1 MKKIILIIGFLLL
14 ILPNNS
20 YAARLW
26 STGFELQSVTSGVD
40 LGTGVDAIAIST
52 TTKRSGA
59 ASLSCPT
66 GGDYF
71 SFTFSAA
78 SPTVDHF
85 LRFYL
90 NIAGYPTTAI
100 GKIFEIR
107 AFDGTNT
114 ASIKLNT
121 NGTLELWNENTGG
134 TAAQVGNDSSALNL
148 DTWYRI
154 EMAFDYIGASD
165 NVLTAYIDGV
175 QFATGN
181 DVGGTAD
188 QPVVMYLGAI
198 GSTINGGIFID
209 DVAINDSSGA
219 VQTGLPGVGSIVYLW
234 PNAAGDTDTSTSTPN
249 GWQQVDESPT
259 PDDDTSV
266 AWLDDANDMLD
277 VNFQSS
283 ASAGINSYDNIT
295 LVQGGIRE
303 KANTAASEN
312 WQLGFKS
319 QSNGTVQ
326 SGTLTL
332 HDDITWKTNGDV
344 IPRNYKLTSYT
355 DPQAGGA
362 WTSSLLDTMQLRA
375 STTDA
380 TPDVGISTLW
390 ALVEYTAGTPPA
402 AAKQLVN
409 LKGMILRIMG
419 RVLSIGKR

>member
-1 MKKIILIIGFLLL
+1 MKIQIKNKLIILIFLLGL
-14 ILPNNS
+14 LLPQTS
-20 YAARLW
+20 LAARLW

-78 SPTVDHF
+78 NPTVDHF

-107 AFDGTNT
+107 VFDGTNT

-121 NGTLELWNENTGG
+121 NGTLELWNENAGG
-134 TAAQVGNDSSALNL
+134 TAAQVGNDSSALDL

-154 EMAFDYIGASD
+154 ELAFDYIGASD

-198 GSTINGGIFID
+198 GSTINRGIFID
-209 DVAINDSSGA
+209 DVAINDSTNSS
-219 VQTGLPGVGSIVYLW
+219 QTGLPGAGSIVYLW
-234 PNAAGDTDTSTSTPN
+234 PNAAGDTNTCNAGDYTS
-249 GWQQVDESPT
+249 VDETPT
-259 PDDDTSV
+259 PDDATSY
-266 AWLDDANDMLD
+266 AECDDAADILE
-277 VNFQSS
+277 VNMQDSS
-283 ASAGINSYDNIT
+283 VPGINSYDNIT
-295 LVQGGIRE
+295 LVQVGIRHVIDTSGTISLAPRI
-303 KANTAASEN
+303 KSAAGGTTTTGTSFDHN
-312 WQLGFKS
+312 DTTWR
-319 QSNGTVQ
+319 SNGDAV
-326 SGTLTL
+326 
-332 HDDITWKTNGDV
+332 
-344 IPRNYKLTSYT
+344 PRNYKLTSYT
-355 DPQAGGA
+355 DPTTTAA
-362 WTSSLLDTMQLRA
+362 WTPTGTNSLDNMQIGVIV
-375 STTDA
+375 TDA
-380 TPDVGISTLW
+380 TPDAWISTLW
-390 ALVEYTAGTPPA
+390 ALVEYTAGTPPVTGGA
-402 AAKQLVN
+402 QWYIN
-409 LKGMILRIMG
+409 IDD
-419 RVLSIGKR
+419 